1 MALGT
6 PTTYHLLLLA
16 QWYVVK
22 PSDEIGSYV
31 SAIFSSWSLGEKNVV
46 CLLRSSMT
54 LTCIFAWMCTTA
66 ITTILL
72 SLSISFHIIIT
83 IIVTKHF
90 FYYILYKT
98 YQYHLHSSFWS
109 FCITYTL
116 DILLLNFIIDP
127 LYYTFHNDCPTITIL
142 LLLLLLLLTTT
153 TTTATTTITFIT
165 TPRLLLL
172 LVRHQPSHLVS
183 QAAATHE
190 GIHGPKPEPSATTPH
205 RSVRPNQ
212 APLCLAFLS
221 VRKQGGAWAQGKC
234 VTLTECTL

>member
-1 MALGT
+1 MIAGREKRRL
-6 PTTYHLLLLA
+6 
-16 QWYVVK
+16 
-22 PSDEIGSYV
+22 PSTIINDSDLY
-31 SAIFSSWSLGEKNVV
+31 L
-46 CLLRSSMT
+46 CLDVYNSNHHYFT
-54 LTCIFAWMCTTA
+54 
-66 ITTILL
+66 L

-142 LLLLLLLLTTT
+142 LLLLLLLLTTTT

>member
-1 MALGT
+1 MDPFSAYLTLSNKFTVPSLVHFT
-6 PTTYHLLLLA
+6 PLFPSTT
-16 QWYVVK
+16 
-22 PSDEIGSYV
+22 
-31 SAIFSSWSLGEKNVV
+31 
-46 CLLRSSMT
+46 T
-54 LTCIFAWMCTTA
+54 TTA
-66 ITTILL
+66 TTTI
-72 SLSISFHIIIT
+72 
-83 IIVTKHF
+83 
-90 FYYILYKT
+90 
-98 YQYHLHSSFWS
+98 
-109 FCITYTL
+109 
-116 DILLLNFIIDP
+116 
-127 LYYTFHNDCPTITIL
+127 
-142 LLLLLLLLTTT
+142 TTT
-153 TTTATTTITFIT
+153 TTTTTTITTTITFIT